1 MSTLAKVFIED
12 LVVEAIVGVYP
23 AERVT
28 PQRVVVNLLLWVDI
42 APAIASD
49 EVGDAVDYEAV
60 ALRVMGVVQTAQTQ
74 LLERLAHEVA
84 EVVLCEFTAVSKLRL
99 RLDKPDIL
107 PYTHTVGV
115 ELVRR
120 RGG

>member
-49 EVGDAVDYEAV
+49 AVGDAVDYEAV

-84 EVVLCEFTAVSKLRL
+84 EVVLREFTAVDKLRL